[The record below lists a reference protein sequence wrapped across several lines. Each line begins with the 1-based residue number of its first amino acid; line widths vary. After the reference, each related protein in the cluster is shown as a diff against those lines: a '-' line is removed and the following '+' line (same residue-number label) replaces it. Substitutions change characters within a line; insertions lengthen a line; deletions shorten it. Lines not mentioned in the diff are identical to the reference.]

1 MSTVETASAEKSD
14 SNANS
19 TQLIQRKWLA
29 DVFVIVFC
37 VSGAAFS
44 LNLFRLDL
52 FQSIATQN
60 KKPMGA
66 VTVKYNNVQR
76 RFSDRVLWSRLTVKS
91 PIYLGDLIRVAE
103 YSSATLNI
111 NEGIVDINENSLI
124 RIRASQ
130 DGDGGVVIDLGSGS
144 LSITGSESA
153 DSGGSAGVA
162 LNVQGRIIAPTAGA
176 TMSASSGESGITLK
190 VNEGS
195 IIIKEQDGQS
205 RSMSAGEALI
215 LDTKGVEQAA
225 PAAVVTLPRPNARF
239 IKNSIEPVNIRF
251 TWNALNIEQKTPL
264 RLEIA
269 SGPNFTRIVRTAE
282 GVDSANVALA
292 AGTWYWR
299 LSYQNTVL
307 SSGQFN
313 IVEATITA
321 STSPIKDGLFRYKD
335 PPPSVRFEWQPV
347 EEASYYILE
356 AGLTPD
362 IKNPSITRQTAVASY
377 VEMSMEAGTWYWR
390 VKPVFPS
397 LYEGSP
403 AYSQVSSFRIE
414 KIEEPVIV
422 AQPVTV
428 AQSVETPAE
437 VQEQSEPEPE
447 SKPEQKSTA
456 IFANAEWAAYS
467 KSSKSNISSA
477 IEKIEGAERE
487 VLTINVNLESGTQK
501 WAGAATGTAS
511 FIQNLKND
519 DAVRFKILGDGRK
532 WRIYFAT
539 SNVSDGGYH
548 GLTITTKNGVVS
560 NIDLPFN
567 KLTQPDWARVVRFN
581 KNYLKNVNIEI
592 NRDTSSP
599 GASSIKVFD
608 FETYPIVIESAKP
621 VTPAEANAAAL
632 ADSISNNPEFAIISQ
647 AAKWFPR
654 KELSSKADCVISR
667 ETIEGIEREVL
678 TINITLG
685 SGFSD
690 CAGALTNN
698 IDVIQRLKN
707 ADGIRFKVL
716 GDGRKWHVYLMI
728 SGITDNAYHRFTIS
742 TKDGVVSSF
751 DIPYNKLS
759 QPDNWGEKRK
769 VRFNKNNIT
778 GLFFERRRDVDSPG
792 VSTIKVFDLVTY

>member
-1 MSTVETASAEKSD
+1 MSAEETTSAEKND
-14 SNANS
+14 SNVNS
-19 TQLIQRKWLA
+19 TQTVKSKWYVDA
-29 DVFVIVFC
+29 FVVVFC
-37 VSGAAFS
+37 LSGAVFS

-66 VTVKYNNVQR
+66 VTVKNNNVQR

-153 DSGGSAGVA
+153 DGGGAAGVA

-176 TMSASSGESGITLK
+176 TMSASAGESGMTLK

-239 IKNSIEPVNIRF
+239 IKNTVEPVNVRF
-251 TWNALNIEQKTPL
+251 TWNAINIEQKTPL

-282 GVDSANVALA
+282 GVDSSNTALG
-292 AGTWYWR
+292 AGVWYWR

-307 SSGQFN
+307 SSGQFT
-313 IVEATITA
+313 IVDAAITA
-321 STSPIKDGLFRYKD
+321 STSPIQDGLFRYRD
-335 PPPSVRFEWQPV
+335 PPPSVRFEWQSV
-347 EEASYYILE
+347 EDASYYILE

-390 VKPVFPS
+390 VKPVFSS
-397 LYEGSP
+397 LYEGSTVF
-403 AYSQVSSFRIE
+403 SQVSSFRIE

-428 AQSVETPAE
+428 AQTVETPTE
-437 VQEQSEPEPE
+437 VQEQTEPEPE
-447 SKPEQKSTA
+447 KNSA
-456 IFANAEWAAYS
+456 VIFANAEWAAYS
-467 KSSKSNISSA
+467 KSSKSNIRSA
-477 IEKIEGAERE
+477 KEKIEGEERE
-487 VLTINVNLESGTQK
+487 VLTINVDLESGTLK
-501 WAGAATGTAS
+501 WAGASTDTAS
-511 FIQNLKND
+511 FIQKLKND

-532 WRIYFAT
+532 WRIYFIT
-539 SNVSDGGYH
+539 SNVTDGGYH
-548 GLTITTKNGVVS
+548 GSTITTKNGVVS
-560 NIDLPFN
+560 NIDLPYS
-567 KLTQPDWARVVRFN
+567 KLTQPDWARSFKFN
-581 KNYLKNVNIEI
+581 KSHLKSVNIEI
-592 NRDTSSP
+592 NREISSP
-599 GASSIKVFD
+599 GTSSIKVFD
-608 FETYPIVIESAKP
+608 FETYPIIIESAKP
-621 VTPAEANAAAL
+621 VSTPESNAAAL
-632 ADSISNNPEFAIISQ
+632 AELATANPEFNVISPPV
-647 AAKWFPR
+647 KWEPR
-654 KELSSKADCVISR
+654 KDGASKASYTVAR
-667 ETIEGIEREVL
+667 ETIDGMEREVL
-678 TINITLG
+678 TISINLAAG
-685 SGFSD
+685 NSKW
-690 CAGALTNN
+690 AGALTTNT
-698 IDVIQRLKN
+698 DVLQRLKN
-707 ADGIRFKVL
+707 AKGVRFKAVGDGKKWQIAFLTTDNKDGI
-716 GDGRKWHVYLMI
+716 
-728 SGITDNAYHRFTIS
+728 HRSIFT
-742 TKDGVVSSF
+742 TKNGEVGSF
-751 DIPYNKLS
+751 DVPFSKLT
-759 QPDNWGEKRK
+759 QPEYATYPKKFIKDNIIYLSIEKDDYTR
-769 VRFNKNNIT
+769 
-778 GLFFERRRDVDSPG
+778 GG
-792 VSTIKVFDLVTY
+792 AGAATIKVFDFEIY